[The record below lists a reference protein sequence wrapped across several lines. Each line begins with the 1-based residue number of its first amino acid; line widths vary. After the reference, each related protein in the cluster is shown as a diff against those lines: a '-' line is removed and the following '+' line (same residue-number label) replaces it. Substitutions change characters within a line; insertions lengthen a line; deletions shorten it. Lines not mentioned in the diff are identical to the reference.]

1 MNDPGPYFFKRLL
14 LKWWADN
21 SEVGMKL
28 KYFSHSSFQITTA
41 SGQTLL
47 IDPFL
52 DDNPTSP
59 VKSADVSA
67 DFIILTHAHGDHI
80 GDSFKIAERTDP
92 LFICVNELANYCISK
107 GFRAHNMHIG
117 GAYTFDFGRLKFT
130 IAHHGSMTP
139 DNTYGGEPAGV
150 VLTIDGKTVYHTGDT
165 GLFYD
170 MKLVGEMNPLDY
182 MLLPIGDNFTM
193 GISDAVKAVELADP
207 SVAIPM
213 HYNTFPVIEADP
225 HEFKAKVEAIGKKAV
240 VMAYGQEI
248 DL

>member
-1 MNDPGPYFFKRLL
+1 
-14 LKWWADN
+14 
-21 SEVGMKL
+21 
-28 KYFSHSSFQITTA
+28 
-41 SGQTLL
+41 
-47 IDPFL
+47 
-52 DDNPTSP
+52 
-59 VKSADVSA
+59 
-67 DFIILTHAHGDHI
+67 
-80 GDSFKIAERTDP
+80 
-92 LFICVNELANYCISK
+92 
-107 GFRAHNMHIG
+107 MHIG

-193 GISDAVKAVELADP
+193 GINDAVKAVELADP